1 MAGLLLSFIFGTE
14 ALGAIGFEQKISN
27 LNQNLISKV
36 LPLVATCGLIY
47 GGFLMATG
55 NAEGRGKG
63 HGGNWRLYYR
73 FVGPLNHAVFGRG
86 ILRME
91 LKVSR
96 VHRNLEAKMKIAGM
110 EACDLLFVLIFAS
123 LMDLTLGH
131 TSLRVWFVF
140 LLPASLGIVLF
151 FTKRGRPGN
160 YLLHLIRY
168 HCTPGRYSAGT
179 EPQDERQRQKEDY

>member
-1 MAGLLLSFIFGTE
+1 
-14 ALGAIGFEQKISN
+14 
-27 LNQNLISKV
+27 
-36 LPLVATCGLIY
+36 
-47 GGFLMATG
+47 
-55 NAEGRGKG
+55 
-63 HGGNWRLYYR
+63 
-73 FVGPLNHAVFGRG
+73 
-86 ILRME
+86 ME

-179 EPQDERQRQKEDY
+179 EPQDGRQRQRKITDERV